1 MTWWQTLLIAVV
13 PVALTS
19 VALLAQQI
27 LNNRRDAE
35 RDARA
40 RAEQA
45 RERDQEAH
53 ASVLRA
59 LYGLWRPVEDWYR
72 LSVGSGHDS
81 EFLSLTSV
89 PDLSF
94 DRSEIDEAMSRLSVL
109 VKPEISDLATEAY
122 WEVLQ
127 AAKLRSL
134 AETGA
139 GGAEAGVTLG
149 QLRNQRERTRA
160 ARKKYAESAR
170 RTTSLVP

>member
-1 MTWWQTLLIAVV
+1 MTWSQTLLIAVV

-19 VALLAQQI
+19 AALLAQQI

-53 ASVLRA
+53 ASVLQA

-72 LSVGSGHDS
+72 LTVGSGHDS
-81 EFLSLTSV
+81 EVLSLTSV
-89 PDLSF
+89 PDLAF

-127 AAKLRSL
+127 AAKLRSGTGDAS
-134 AETGA
+134 AE
-139 GGAEAGVTLG
+139 VTLG
-149 QLRNQRERTRA
+149 QLRHQRERTRA

-170 RTTSLVP
+170 RSTALVP